1 MTNSNINII
10 NFGVCVDNIDPALSG
25 RIRAIFDKDRGA
37 KEAVDYDIEYLT
49 SLLNPSTGN
58 PDLIK
63 KYKTIEQLKW
73 SENDPHIC
81 APFLPPF
88 INVIPKPNENVKL
101 IVYDLNNTT
110 QNKEYIGPTIS
121 SPTKYKY
128 EQYAGGRADTSKGK
142 RVKKRKNITDSAL
155 SKNTF
160 AYPDK
165 VSIDGRNN
173 SDIIFGDSEIVMRA
187 GKFIPNEKTPEFPV
201 YNPQQS
207 AIQIT
212 NFPTNFTL
220 EEKEKKILKEEE
232 GDIKYVVE
240 YEIFNLDPS
249 GGYFDGN
256 VILYQVE
263 TDPKTLKDVP
273 TTTTMGLSTPVE
285 TIATQKS
292 RVTLEFSNQ
301 TLSGATY
308 LINDFLEQVD
318 CRGTKSLTDPPF
330 DAFYGNGTYSKKGD
344 YVNNLGSLAS
354 NDSENLNLWPFYFRP
369 SIAFDN
375 ALKLGT
381 PIEKKNGA
389 LITNKISLVGVGKKF
404 GLSMSRNEKKPK
416 IKTITKKTDSVKVDA
431 AKRQGIINAIS
442 NKIIFYSHDSTITDK
457 EKSNPFI
464 VNSNVGESGDNMG
477 IDQTTQIKLIEK
489 ETEPLVRG
497 DQLVKVLLLM
507 AKYLFEHEHKSPGD
521 PPLEKSKEGPTK
533 GEVRKELEAKNFLN
547 KNIRIN

>member
-10 NFGVCVDNIDPALSG
+10 NFGVCVDNRDPALSG
-25 RIRAIFDKDRGA
+25 RIRAVFDKDRGA
-37 KEAVDYDIEYLT
+37 KEAGDYDIEYLT

-58 PDLIK
+58 PDFIK

-73 SENDPHIC
+73 SEDDPHIC

-88 INVIPKPNENVKL
+88 INVIPKPKENAKL
-101 IVYDLNNTT
+101 IVYNPDNTT

-121 SPTKYKY
+121 SPTKYEY

-142 RVKKRKNITDSAL
+142 RVKKRKNITDS
-155 SKNTF
+155 SVSRNTF
-160 AYPDK
+160 AYPNN
-165 VSIDGRNN
+165 VSIDGRSNA
-173 SDIIFGDSEIVMRA
+173 DIVFGNGEILMRA

-207 AIQIT
+207 ALQIT

-220 EEKEKKILKEEE
+220 EEKEKKIPKEEE

-240 YEIFNLDPS
+240 YEIFNLNPPGD
-249 GGYFDGN
+249 YFDGN

-301 TLSGATY
+301 TLSGVTY

-318 CRGTKSLTDPPF
+318 CRGTKRLTDPPF
-330 DAFYGNGTYSKKGD
+330 DAFYGNGTYSKKGE

-354 NDSENLNLWPFYFRP
+354 NDNENLNLWPFYFRP
-369 SIAFDN
+369 SISFQN
-375 ALKLGT
+375 AMRGAT
-381 PIEKKNGA
+381 AIEEKNGA

-416 IKTITKKTDSVKVDA
+416 IKTIAKKIDALKVDA
-431 AKRQGIINAIS
+431 TKRQGIINAIS
-442 NKIIFYSHDSTITDK
+442 NKIILYSHDSTITDK
-457 EKSNPFI
+457 ETSNPFI

-497 DQLVKVLLLM
+497 DQLVKILQLM
-507 AKYLFEHEHKSPGD
+507 AKYMFEHEHKSPGD
-521 PPLEKSKEGPTK
+521 APMEETKEGPTK
-533 GEVRKELEAKNFLN
+533 TKVDDEINAQNFLN
-547 KNIRIN
+547 QNIRIN